1 MSDVLSD
8 CPKPELLKPCVCIRD
23 GIFKSGIYCGGH
35 TDIDLV
41 KIFTNLSKTL
51 PKNKKS
57 FDRFHLNNTFITQLK
72 ANTTLDLTFGD
83 ITIEQAKN
91 LTYIDADAFGT
102 TTNVTNS
109 LRIFY
114 NPKLENHTS
123 LFGAVKKFGQLVVLS
138 LDFNNIT
145 EIPSN
150 ALSHHNWL
158 EDVTLRGPSITKIGE
173 KAFQYLRILNT
184 LEITQTNI
192 DYIPENAFYFE
203 IQDKGGL
210 VFIFNDNYKINS
222 SSFSPNCLS
231 HFHKRGVGF
240 YYLSKTKV
248 KDLQYLDEKVF
259 LPFLLSNN
267 SSAVSMVGLR
277 FDCTD
282 CRSYWLVKNPVL
294 KHRVNEFVCTDGKTF
309 ADKTHFINCKN

>member
-1 MSDVLSD
+1 MSQVLSD
-8 CPKPELLKPCVCIRD
+8 CPKADDLKPCVCVND
-23 GIFKSGIYCGGH
+23 GIYCGGH

-41 KIFTNLSKTL
+41 KIFTKLSKIL

-72 ANTTLDLTFGD
+72 ANTTLDLTFED

-91 LTYIDADAFGT
+91 LTYIHEDTFGST
-102 TTNVTNS
+102 TKKTGS

-114 NPKLENHTS
+114 NPNLENHTS
-123 LFGAVKKFGQLVVLS
+123 LFGAVRKFKNIDVLS

-150 ALSHHNWL
+150 ALAHHDLL
-158 EDVTLRGPSITKIGE
+158 EDVTLRGPSIKKIGDNP
-173 KAFQYLRILNT
+173 FQYLTILNT

-192 DYIPENAFYFE
+192 DYIPENAFNFKNKNDG
-203 IQDKGGL
+203 QL
-210 VFIFNDNYKINS
+210 VFIFNDNNLINS
-222 SSFSPNCLS
+222 SSFAVNSLN
-231 HFHKRGVGF
+231 HFQKRAVDF
-240 YYLSKTKV
+240 YYLSKTKT
-248 KDLQYLDEKVF
+248 KDLQYLEEKVF

-267 SSAVSMVGLR
+267 RSLISLVGLR

-282 CRSYWLVKNPVL
+282 CRSYWLVKNPL
-294 KHRVNEFVCTDGKTF
+294 MKHRVNDFVCTDGKTF